1 MELNWIPANLILFFL
16 LSLIGY
22 AIFDRRWKQ
31 FWANLGFTRPE
42 RKTILLA
49 LVTGLFFSLAG
60 IIPFMWIGNYN
71 GENFTLT
78 YQHFLGIG
86 LTPFTLLAAFAWAF
100 LHQGLPEEIFFR
112 GFLLGQLTRKF
123 NFFYANTIHALIFW
137 LIHIPG
143 YVFLWQVAGS
153 NVERVLI
160 VVVAIISLLM
170 SFVLG
175 WLRLSDKSR
184 SLVGPVI
191 LHTLANGFTYIIVM
205 LIG

>member
-1 MELNWIPANLILFFL
+1 MGLDWIPANLILFFL

-31 FWANLGFTRPE
+31 FWVNLGLTMPE
-42 RKTILLA
+42 EKILLMA
-49 LVTGLFFSLAG
+49 MIIGLFFSLAG

-71 GENFTLT
+71 GENVAFT
-78 YQHFLGIG
+78 YQPFVGIG
-86 LTPFTLLAAFAWAF
+86 STPFTLLAAFAWAF

-123 NFFYANTIHALIFW
+123 NYIYANTIHALIFW

-143 YVFLWQVAGS
+143 YVFLWEVLGS
-153 NVERVLI
+153 SIDRVLI
-160 VVVAIISLLM
+160 VVIAIISLLM

-175 WLRLSDKSR
+175 WLRLRDKNQ
-184 SLVGPVI
+184 SLAGPVV
-191 LHTLANGFTYIIVM
+191 LHTMANGFTYTMVM
-205 LIG
+205 LVG

>member
-1 MELNWIPANLILFFL
+1 MGLDWIPANLILFFL

-31 FWANLGFTRPE
+31 FRVNLGLTMPE
-42 RKTILLA
+42 EKTLLMA
-49 LVTGLFFSLAG
+49 LIIGLFFSLAG

-71 GENFTLT
+71 GENVAFT
-78 YQHFLGIG
+78 YQHFVGIG

-123 NFFYANTIHALIFW
+123 NYIYANTIHALIFW

-143 YVFLWQVAGS
+143 YVFLWEVLGS
-153 NVERVLI
+153 SIDRVLI
-160 VVVAIISLLM
+160 VVIAIISLLM

-175 WLRLSDKSR
+175 WLRLRDKNQ
-184 SLVGPVI
+184 SLAGPVV
-191 LHTLANGFTYIIVM
+191 LHTMANGFTYTMVM
-205 LIG
+205 LVG

>member
-1 MELNWIPANLILFFL
+1 MGLNWIPANLIIFFL

-31 FWANLGFTRPE
+31 FWVKLGFTRPE
-42 RKTILLA
+42 RKTVLPA
-49 LVTGLFFSLAG
+49 LIAGFFFSLVG
-60 IIPFMWIGNYN
+60 IIPFMWLGGYS
-71 GENFTLT
+71 GENVTLT
-78 YQHFLGIG
+78 FQHFVGIEF
-86 LTPFTLLAAFAWAF
+86 TPLSVFAAFGWAF

-123 NFFYANTIHALIFW
+123 NFIYANTIHAIIFW

-143 YVFLWQVAGS
+143 YVLLWQVVGS
-153 NVERVLI
+153 NGERVLI
-160 VVVAIISLLM
+160 IVIALISLLM

-175 WLRLSDKSR
+175 WLRLSDENLSIV
-184 SLVGPVI
+184 SPVL
-191 LHTLANGFTYIIVM
+191 LHTLANGFTYSVVI